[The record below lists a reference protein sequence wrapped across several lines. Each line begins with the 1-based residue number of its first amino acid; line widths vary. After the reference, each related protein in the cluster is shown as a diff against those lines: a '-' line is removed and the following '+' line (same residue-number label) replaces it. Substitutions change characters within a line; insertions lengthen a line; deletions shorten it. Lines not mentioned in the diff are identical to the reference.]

1 MGPAWRNYLPTLEKM
16 ELGVY
21 LSTGWQEL
29 MLWGCLG
36 ADADGADHLP
46 ELDASRERGADERP
60 HESHNNKNR
69 PPRWGR
75 ASCHSLAG
83 GCLWYLSIVLQR
95 NRINLPV
102 CSAKTFRRANF
113 TAFANSAAGSGA
125 KSQLSMIS

>member
-1 MGPAWRNYLPTLEKM
+1 MGGFVA
-16 ELGVY
+16 
-21 LSTGWQEL
+21 EL

-69 PPRWGR
+69 PPKWGR

-83 GCLWYLSIVLQR
+83 GCFSSSLSRRSSISIFSGGMFLLA
-95 NRINLPV
+95 NI
-102 CSAKTFRRANF
+102 TFL
-113 TAFANSAAGSGA
+113 
-125 KSQLSMIS
+125 KSIIW